1 MPIRGRNRRKKRA
14 NTEVSVQRVHA
25 GESYVRVSTIGT
37 HGERPFVLVPG
48 IGVSSNYF
56 ERLAPHLNE
65 FGPVHALDLP
75 GFGGVRH
82 PPRGLTI
89 TEYADLVGLVIDR
102 LHLHDPI
109 LVGHSMGTQVVTDLA
124 ARRPDL
130 STLVLIGPVVNAD
143 ERSILTQA
151 RRFLQSAWHEPA
163 RVKVLAVSS
172 YLLCGF
178 RWISR
183 ILPEM
188 LSYPLEEKLQQ
199 VRAATLLIRGE
210 HDANSPVGWV
220 EHIATQ
226 LPRARAWEIPGAA
239 HSVMYAHAEDVARLC
254 VIHARDPE
262 TADGPTTLE
271 QLPRELFDN
280 DEDDPTPAQMIDSL
294 AARLTEFRG
303 LATEDDALIA
313 EGKTAHAEANEAD
326 EDD

>member
-1 MPIRGRNRRKKRA
+1 MPFRKRDRRGRRA
-14 NTEVSVQRVHA
+14 NTDVTVQRVHD
-25 GESYVRVSTIGT
+25 GEMYVRVSTIGT

-82 PPRGLTI
+82 PPRLLTI
-89 TEYADLVGLVIDR
+89 PEYADLVGLVIDR
-102 LHLHDPI
+102 LDLHDPI

-172 YLLCGF
+172 YFLCGF
-178 RWISR
+178 RWFSR

-188 LSYPLEEKLQQ
+188 LSYPLEEQLTR

-210 HDANSPVGWV
+210 HDANSPAGWI
-220 EHIATQ
+220 EHIAAQ

-254 VIHARDPE
+254 VVHARDPDPGE
-262 TADGPTTLE
+262 GPTTLE
-271 QLPRELFDN
+271 RLPLDLFAV
-280 DEDDPTPAQMIDSL
+280 DEDDPTPEQMIESL

-303 LATEDDALIA
+303 LATENDDLIA
-313 EGKTAHAEANEAD
+313 KGKTAHAEANDSD